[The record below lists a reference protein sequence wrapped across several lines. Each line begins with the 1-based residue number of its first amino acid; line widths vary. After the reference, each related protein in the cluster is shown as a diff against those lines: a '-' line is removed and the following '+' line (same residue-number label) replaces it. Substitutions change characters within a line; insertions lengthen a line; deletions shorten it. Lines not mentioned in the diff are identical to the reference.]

1 MKNRYQLRQFIR
13 FQLEQMSAKN
23 EQHLFEE
30 LAFELV
36 RQTISRRLVPATGP
50 VQAGGDQGRD
60 FESFRSYLAESPIST
75 SVAVGIDRGEVLVFG
90 CTLNKR
96 LEAKI
101 KADVKT
107 MCGSDPKPDAIF
119 YYAAPDLVVAKRHEL
134 QAWTKR
140 QHGAKLEVFDG
151 QAIANLLAEP
161 DHFWIAEQ
169 FLGVPAELYP
179 PIEADGEYGRLR
191 GRWLD
196 AGREIANQADLLEV
210 KRGLR
215 KATFRTELKPDLG
228 KWIGLMEGVARSQ
241 EGPIQRR
248 ALYEVSVAQLRGRG
262 SLDPAKWAIEQ
273 FFESFG
279 DKSDPAPNEV
289 EDATLLGSYAV
300 SAFRQG
306 EFSGPLEM
314 ALGWADQART
324 AIDHALAGE
333 LSDGARFR
341 LLLVRGHLDFD
352 DAAEDETEDGLAE
365 TLLKNWELATAV
377 AERSPFTDVDA
388 VADLLEMVIPA
399 VGGHPRFRALAD
411 RVDALVAERGGRAA
425 GADQSRKRALRYLEA
440 GELALAI
447 DQLQRAKEGWF
458 TAETMRGSVLAMLHL
473 ARAYLELHLPLAARY
488 YAAAAIYSIG
498 SSSGEDLRS
507 LMPSA
512 AFEFANTYLLNGE
525 GLSYM
530 AAAGR
535 AAGFHANYAPDPEE
549 LEERPAFSA
558 AIVQTSQMRAMIAT
572 TAPALLPRADAIL
585 DAWAVDPEYAG
596 AIRKLSV
603 GEPWGA
609 MSVAEI
615 EVKLA
620 EQTGQGLYN
629 DVGGH
634 LCFQWHALG
643 IDWSINASGASRI
656 AAERIGAAMQI
667 ALVDLSDE
675 DLLIIPGAV
684 KIRLEVG
691 GSAAPTLRQLPDNGT
706 LRFVI
711 DLPKDAAP
719 EEEAARTMA
728 MVATMIV
735 QATAMPLDDYRA
747 ILGSKMERGLT
758 ARAFW
763 VQPAH
768 RLLGDVRSLFLGDLP
783 DLTDSERPGIIVPPP
798 LAHPELAWRDGP
810 APGYSSK
817 KARIALE
824 NRYSRTASVA
834 RAVVPQLMA
843 NPASRAAL
851 EAQHG
856 RGLPDWQLINAIFNF
871 TLNASMEGEIGGP
884 LLGGTPDPQGVM
896 RRAMQRIEA
905 GDIPT
910 IDPAAFDAEFL
921 MFQMDMNVIATLKGW
936 GLQIHRQTPDSA
948 AIRRFLD
955 VRYSSSTDDIPH
967 EDHFHWLTPGGD
979 DPSGK

>member
-1 MKNRYQLRQFIR
+1 MNNRYQLRQFIR

-30 LAFELV
+30 LAFELA
-36 RQTISRRLVPATGP
+36 RQTVSRRLVPATGP

-60 FESFRSYLAESPIST
+60 FESFRTYLAESPIST
-75 SVAVGIDRGEVLVFG
+75 GVAVGIDGNEVLVFG
-90 CTLNKR
+90 CTLDKR
-96 LEAKI
+96 LDAKI

-107 MCGSDPKPDAIF
+107 MCGSDPKPNAVF
-119 YYAAPDLVVAKRHEL
+119 YYAVPDLAVAKRHEL

-140 QHGAKLEVFDG
+140 QHGATLEVFDG

-169 FLGVPAELYP
+169 FLGIPAEMYP
-179 PIEADGEYGRLR
+179 PIGADSEYGRLR
-191 GRWLD
+191 ERWLD

-228 KWIGLMEGVARSQ
+228 KWIALMEGVARSQ

-262 SLDPAKWAIEQ
+262 TLDPATWAVER

-279 DKSDPAPNEV
+279 KEPDPTPNEV
-289 EDATLLGSYAV
+289 EDATLLSSYAV

-306 EFSGPLEM
+306 EFSGPLET
-314 ALGWADQART
+314 ALAWTDQART
-324 AIDHALAGE
+324 AIDRALAGE
-333 LSDGARFR
+333 LSDGSRFR

-352 DAAEDETEDGLAE
+352 EAAADRTEDGRAE
-365 TLLKNWELATAV
+365 TLLRHWELATEV
-377 AERSPFTDVDA
+377 AEGSPFADA
-388 VADLLEMVIPA
+388 DAMADLLEMVIPA

-425 GADQSRKRALRYLEA
+425 GAEQSRKRALKYLQA
-440 GELALAI
+440 GELTLAI
-447 DQLQRAKEGWF
+447 DQLQRVKEGWF
-458 TAETMRGSVLAMLHL
+458 TAETMRGSVLAMLQL
-473 ARAYLELHLPLAARY
+473 AQAYLELQLPLAARY

-498 SSSGEDLRS
+498 SSAGEDLRS

-512 AFEFANTYLLNGE
+512 AFAFANSYLLNGE

-535 AAGFHANYAPDPEE
+535 AAEFHANYAPDPEV
-549 LEERPAFSA
+549 LEEQPTFSA
-558 AIVQTSQMRAMIAT
+558 AMVQTSQMRAMIAK

-585 DAWAVDPEYAG
+585 DTWAIDPDYAR
-596 AIRKLSV
+596 AIRKLS
-603 GEPWGA
+603 GGKPWGA

-615 EVKLA
+615 EGTLA
-620 EQTGQGLYN
+620 EQSGQGLYN
-629 DVGGH
+629 DVGDRLH
-634 LCFQWHALG
+634 FQWHALG
-643 IDWSINASGASRI
+643 IDWSIEADAASRI
-656 AAERIGAAMQI
+656 VAERIGAAMQI

-684 KIRLEVG
+684 HIRLQVG
-691 GSAAPTLRQLPDNGT
+691 GWAAAAMRQLPDNGT

-711 DLPKDAAP
+711 ELPEDAVA
-719 EEEAARTMA
+719 EEEAARTMS

-735 QATAMPLDDYRA
+735 QATAMPFDDYRR
-747 ILGSKMERGLT
+747 ILESKMERGLT

-763 VQPAH
+763 VQPAD
-768 RLLGDVRSLFLGDLP
+768 RLLGDVRSLFLGNLP
-783 DLTDSERPGIIVPPP
+783 DLTGEEQPGIAVPAP
-798 LAHPELAWRDGP
+798 LAHPKLAWRDGP
-810 APGYSSK
+810 APGYSSE

-824 NRYSRTASVA
+824 NRYSRTAAVA

-843 NPASRAAL
+843 SPASRAAL
-851 EAQHG
+851 EEQH
-856 RGLPDWQLINAIFNF
+856 RLGLPDWQLINAIFNF

-884 LLGGTPDPQGVM
+884 LLGGTSDPQGVM
-896 RRAMQRIEA
+896 SRAMNRIEA
-905 GDIPT
+905 GDIPIINT
-910 IDPAAFDAEFL
+910 AAFDAAFL
-921 MFQMDMNVIATLKGW
+921 KFQMDMNAMATLKGW

-955 VRYSSSTDDIPH
+955 VRYNSSTDDIPH
-967 EDHFHWLTPGGD
+967 EDHFHSRPRSGD
-979 DPSGK
+979 DSPGK